1 MAPTTRKGRRRNQGH
16 QDEYFRINTLELN
29 IDNNVSNENDN
40 HSEDTSGTSVHAGAN
55 ALGPSGASDSNNSA
69 DIGSLPQDLL
79 RSLRGSGPHSAS
91 RMPIFDNKSEHFNNW
106 LLQLKHF
113 LLIQN
118 LQHHLQATT
127 INATDNLA
135 LYMAIAS
142 CLNGSSLELVQTQ
155 AFANGQEALR
165 LLKQKY
171 LGNFHCRE
179 AKSMIALATL
189 KQGESEDLP
198 SYMTRCENI
207 VNDIEEFKTIR
218 NSNFYTTMA
227 LNGINGKYE
236 IFKTIISS
244 DKIPEWSVFK
254 ERLESHGSMSSF
266 DKSSNR
272 ILNVNSSTSPHII
285 KNRSYKNYAK
295 FVNNKRCQK
304 CLAKGHNTE
313 DCWSTK
319 YCGKCN
325 NASHDEIHCRYANKQ
340 QINHGTRG
348 ITNTSRRG
356 FVPQRQ
362 LFNPRGRVAAAR
374 RPYYVATRGN
384 RGRTNTSA
392 NGRGRI
398 NNILHSMSDSDHQNY
413 ETHSFYEQDLGSGY
427 EYGNP
432 NNAYNYQN
440 FENTETA
447 NTLTQNPHHNK
458 HTVHSANNIQENN
471 FDLNNMFF

>member
-1 MAPTTRKGRRRNQGH
+1 MAPTRKGGRRRNQEN
-16 QDEYFRINTLELN
+16 QDEYFNINTL
-29 IDNNVSNENDN
+29 DNSNLINNDN
-40 HSEDTSGTSVHAGAN
+40 DGSSEDTSSTNVHAGAN
-55 ALGPSGASDSNNSA
+55 ALGSSGTSNSNNNA
-69 DIGSLPQDLL
+69 DIGSLPQELL
-79 RSLRGSGPHSAS
+79 KSLRGFGSHSAS
-91 RMPIFDNKSEHFNNW
+91 RIPFFDNKSEHFNNW

-118 LQHHLQATT
+118 LQDHLQATA

-171 LGNFHCRE
+171 LGNYHCRE

-189 KQGESEDLP
+189 KQGESEDLS

-244 DKIPEWSVFK
+244 DKIPEWPVFK
-254 ERLESHGSMSSF
+254 ERLESHGSMSSL
-266 DKSSNR
+266 DKPSNR
-272 ILNVNSSTSPHII
+272 ILNVTSNNSPHII
-285 KNRSYKNYAK
+285 KNRSNRNYAK
-295 FVNNKRCQK
+295 FVNNKSCQK
-304 CLAKGHNTE
+304 CLAKGHNTA

-319 YCGKCN
+319 YCGICN
-325 NASHDEIHCRYANKQ
+325 NASHDELYCRYASNQ
-340 QINHGTRG
+340 QANHGTRG
-348 ITNTSRRG
+348 ITNNSRRG

-362 LFNPRGRVAAAR
+362 SFNPRGRGAAAR

-384 RGRTNTSA
+384 RGRTITSTT
-392 NGRGRI
+392 GRGRI
-398 NNILHSMSDSDHQNY
+398 NNILHNNSDSTQQNF
-413 ETHSFYEQDLGSGY
+413 ETNLFNEQDLGSGY

-432 NNAYNYQN
+432 INEYNYQN
-440 FENTETA
+440 FENTDTA
-447 NTLTQNPHHNK
+447 NTLTQNPHHSD
-458 HTVHSANNIQENN
+458 HTVHNANNIQKNN